1 MIEWLPIEASRLYLF
16 LGASLAVLLT
26 PGMAVLYIVGNS
38 LDRGPLAGI
47 VSSLGISLGGIIQVF
62 GAALG
67 VTLLLEA
74 STLAPVIITYLGA
87 GYFINLGIKRLKEPP
102 ATEISRLE
110 QKTPYGKIFV
120 QGMIVN
126 LLNPK
131 GWLFLMAFLPQF
143 INPAEANVTIQMLL
157 FGGAFIVLG
166 FLTDGIYVF
175 AAGGFRKLFSN
186 KAGFANTMKFISG
199 GIFILLGILLVVMDL
214 VI

>member
-1 MIEWLPIEASRLYLF
+1 MFELLPIEASRLYFF

-47 VSSLGISLGGIIQVF
+47 VSSLGISLGGVVQVL

-74 STLAPVIITYLGA
+74 STLAPKIITYLGA
-87 GYFINLGIKRLKEPP
+87 AYFIYLGVKRLKDPP
-102 ATEISRLE
+102 ASKITHPG

-120 QGMIVN
+120 DGIIVN

-131 GWLFLMAFLPQF
+131 GWLFLLAFLPQF
-143 INPAEANVTIQMLL
+143 INPAEGSVPAQMLI
-157 FGGAFIVLG
+157 FGGAFIALG
-166 FLTDGIYVF
+166 FLTDGFYAF
-175 AAGGFRKLFSN
+175 TAGGVRNLFQGHE
-186 KAGFANTMKFISG
+186 GFARIQKNIAGT
-199 GIFILLGILLVVMDL
+199 IFIMLGILLVVLDL
-214 VI
+214 VG